1 MRNKLIAGNWKMQ
14 GSLAGNPVL
23 LNSVAA
29 GAATLP
35 TVTLAVMVP
44 FTYLVQTQ
52 SRLAGS
58 ACAWGA
64 QDVSEEAAGAFTGE
78 ISVAMLQEMGC
89 RYVIVGHSERRAR
102 HGETDA
108 QVAAKAHA
116 AVEGAL
122 TPIICLGETLAQRE
136 AGETLAVV
144 HRQLDAVLQRVG
156 VHRMAQTVLA
166 YEPVWA
172 IGTGKSATAEQV
184 QEVHA
189 ALRSRVSNADWVVG
203 AGLQILYG
211 GSVKPSNA
219 LELMRLPDVDGAL
232 VGGASLV
239 ADDFLDIGRAAATA

>member
-1 MRNKLIAGNWKMQ
+1 MRNKFIAGNWKMQ
-14 GSLAGNPVL
+14 GSLAANPAL
-23 LNSVAA
+23 LHSVAA
-29 GAATLP
+29 GATTLP
-35 TVTLAVMVP
+35 TVTLAVMAP
-44 FTYLVQTQ
+44 FPYLPQVRSMLDQ
-52 SRLAGS
+52 SV
-58 ACAWGA
+58 CAWGA
-64 QDVSEEAAGAFTGE
+64 QDVSEEAGGAFTGE
-78 ISVAMLQEMGC
+78 VSVAMLQDMGC

-102 HGETDA
+102 HGESDA
-108 QVAAKAHA
+108 RVAAKARA
-116 AVEGAL
+116 AIEGAL
-122 TPIICLGETLAQRE
+122 IPIICLGETLAQRE

-144 HRQLDAVLQRVG
+144 HRQLDAVLEAVG
-156 VHRMAQTVLA
+156 VRRMTQAVLA

-172 IGTGKSATAEQV
+172 IGTGKSATPSQV

-219 LELMRLPDVDGAL
+219 LELMGLPDVDGAL